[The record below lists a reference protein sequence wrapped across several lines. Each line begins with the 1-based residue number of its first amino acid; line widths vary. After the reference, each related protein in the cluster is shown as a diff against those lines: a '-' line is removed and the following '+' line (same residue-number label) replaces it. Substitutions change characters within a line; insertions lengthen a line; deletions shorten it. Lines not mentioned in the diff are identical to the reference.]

1 MTGWSNRCCPGG
13 GRFRT
18 ITITDPKLVPTH
30 RQGQVKLSVISQPH
44 TLQWSKSLTIHHYH
58 CLILAAHF

>member
-44 TLQWSKSLTIHHYH
+44 TQNLQQYITI
-58 CLILAAHF
+58 IV